1 MTRVARIH
9 LSIVSLLVFVLL
21 SLATTPAVSAG
32 PRRVDSAE
40 RLAHKLVNCLRT
52 GGKVTTAGTC
62 KGYGSGKY
70 SKKRP
75 PLKRS
80 KKISDKVSYPWAVRT
95 AKAGI
100 CGHTLSGS
108 TVDKRFR
115 SVGLKHI
122 DNGENIG
129 CSTAWSAKKMVITM
143 LRWWYAE
150 KSYGG
155 WHWKQLK
162 AWKFKSAGYGVTKL
176 SNGRSRLVVNF
187 YGKVIP

>member
-1 MTRVARIH
+1 MTRAARIH
-9 LSIVSLLVFVLL
+9 LSIASLLILVLL
-21 SLATTPAVSAG
+21 SVATTPAVSAG
-32 PRRVDSAE
+32 PKRIESAE
-40 RLAHKLVNCLRT
+40 RLAHKLINCLRT

-62 KGYGSGKY
+62 KGYGSGRF

-80 KKISDKVSYPWAVRT
+80 QKISNQVSYPWAVRT
-95 AKAGI
+95 ATKNI
-100 CGHTLSGS
+100 CGHNLAGS

-115 SVGLKHI
+115 TVGLKHI

-129 CSTAWSAKKMVITM
+129 CSTAWSPKKMVITM
-143 LRWWYAE
+143 MRWWYAE

-155 WHWKQLK
+155 PHWKQLK
-162 AWKFKSAGYGVTKL
+162 AWKFKSSGYGVTKL

-187 YGKVIP
+187 YGKVIS